1 MILGVM
7 CFIQPVF
14 AKETQNDTFYATFFS
29 QYFANILASSGIKQ
43 SKLQRADSN
52 RSWITDKKLKN
63 KIPYVFFVFVIFE
76 TYNAIDKELHSYDIV
91 QRVSFTMKPFFFFSF
106 VCV

>member
-14 AKETQNDTFYATFFS
+14 AKETQNDTFYTKKIFR
-29 QYFANILASSGIKQ
+29 NILASSGIKQ
-43 SKLQRADSN
+43 SKLQQADSN
-52 RSWITDKKLKN
+52 RSWITDKKIKN